1 MNGKSKKVFAAA
13 GVTLA
18 VAAGAGGAIAA
29 GGKGRPGRAGAPGP
43 AVIASY
49 LGLTPAQLREQLRAG
64 KTLAQIA
71 VAQGKSVSGLE
82 DAIYADVQAHLDQA
96 VANGRLTAAREQ
108 AILTRLKARLDD
120 LVNHSLPALGKP
132 AGKRFGAA
140 VATYLGVTP
149 AELRAELKTGK
160 SLAQIA
166 TEHGKTV
173 AGLKSAILDA
183 VKARLDKAV
192 ASGRLTSAQEQT
204 ILDRLSAHLDQV
216 VNRTHAGA
224 RAA

>member
-1 MNGKSKKVFAAA
+1 MNGKSKKVFATA

-29 GGKGRPGRAGAPGP
+29 GGKGRPGRAGTPGP

-96 VANGRLTAAREQ
+96 VANGRLTSAREQ
-108 AILTRLKARLDD
+108 AILARLKARLDD
-120 LVNHSLPALGKP
+120 LVNRSLPAIGRP
-132 AGKRFGAA
+132 AVRRFGAA

-149 AELRAELKTGK
+149 AELRAELQSGK

-173 AGLKSAILDA
+173 AGLKTAILDA

-192 ASGRLTSAQEQT
+192 ANGKLTRDRADAILARLTDGVEKAVQ
-204 ILDRLSAHLDQV
+204 RV
-216 VNRTHAGA
+216 HAG
-224 RAA
+224 